1 MKILLVILIAIGVT
15 AIYDARE
22 ITKKY
27 FATQDQNN
35 MTLVIKIIGF
45 LISIISGIFYNMI

>member
-1 MKILLVILIAIGVT
+1 MKILLVILMAIGVT
-15 AIYDARE
+15 AIYDARKKK
-22 ITKKY
+22 KKY

>member
-1 MKILLVILIAIGVT
+1 MKILLVILMAIGVT